1 MMLKIDAAFLPPTA
15 DTRLDVAVVID
26 VLRMTTTATQLFSRG
41 LDRLAVVASVDGARK
56 PAAENSALLL
66 GERGGLPLPGFDF
79 GNSPL
84 EHRDSDLSGKTAVIS
99 TTNGSRAVEAAAAAR
114 HVLLGA
120 IVNARSTAR
129 RAVSLADGKVTLI
142 CSGTDGLASF
152 EDVLGAGLI
161 CECLLEEQ
169 PAAEVSDAARVCLQV
184 LRAPDSGIRLARHAD
199 TLLQLGF
206 GDDLDFAAARDSL
219 PLVAERTESG
229 SAWFSAVS

>member
-1 MMLKIDAAFLPPTA
+1 MLQIDAAFLPPA
-15 DTRLDVAVVID
+15 PDAPLDVAVVID

-41 LDRLAVVASVDGARK
+41 LDRLAVVAGATE
-56 PAAENSALLL
+56 ATELATANSSLLL

-84 EHRDSDLSGKTAVIS
+84 EHQDSNLSGRTAVIS
-99 TTNGSRAVEAAAAAR
+99 TTNGSKAVEAAAGAR

-120 IVNARSTAR
+120 IVNARSVAR
-129 RAVSLADGKVTLI
+129 RALRLADGKVTLI
-142 CSGTDGLASF
+142 CSGTDGLVSF

-161 CECLLEEQ
+161 CECLLGEQ
-169 PAAEVSDAARVCLQV
+169 PEAEVSDAARVCLQV

-219 PLVAERTESG
+219 PLVGERTEKG
-229 SAWFSAVS
+229 SVWFSAVS

>member
-56 PAAENSALLL
+56 LAAENSSLLL

-84 EHRDSDLSGKTAVIS
+84 EHADSGLHGRTAVIS

-120 IVNARSTAR
+120 VVNARSAAR
-129 RAVSLADGKVTLI
+129 RALSLAQDRVTLI
-142 CSGTDGLASF
+142 CSGTDGLVSF

-161 CECLLEEQ
+161 CERLLAER
-169 PAAEVSDAARVCLQV
+169 PAAELTDAARICLQV
-184 LRAPDSGIRLARHAD
+184 LRAPDSSISLARHAD
-199 TLLQLGF
+199 TLKELGF
-206 GDDLDFAAARDSL
+206 ADDLDFAAAADSL
-219 PLVAERTESG
+219 EAVAERTEQG
-229 SAWFSAVS
+229 GNWFRVAA